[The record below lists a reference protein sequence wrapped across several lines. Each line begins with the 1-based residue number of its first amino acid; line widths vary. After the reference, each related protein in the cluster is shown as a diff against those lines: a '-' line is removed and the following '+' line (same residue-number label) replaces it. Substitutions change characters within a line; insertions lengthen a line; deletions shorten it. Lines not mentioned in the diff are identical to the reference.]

1 MDISSICNSLNS
13 VFESVRP
20 PLNSIPPILLASA
33 TIYRPGMSAMLIA
46 SNIIARQSEAGAPF
60 GPNTDGSKNI
70 AEAMERIRVEEI
82 IKALKF
88 DSQVQIAIPQGSMV
102 FQGTGSNAGGPVT
115 VVGTNIAPVMGTG
128 IIG

>member
-1 MDISSICNSLNS
+1 MDISSICDSLNN
-13 VFESVRP
+13 VFESIRP
-20 PLNSIPPILLASA
+20 PLTAVPPMLLASA

-60 GPNTDGSKNI
+60 GPNTDGSKNV
-70 AEAMERIRVEEI
+70 AEAMERIRIEEI
-82 IKALKF
+82 IKALKY
-88 DSQVQIAIPQGSMV
+88 DSQVQIAIPQGAIV

-115 VVGTNIAPVMGTG
+115 VTGVNIAPVTGTG